1 MRGQKVAASNCKK
14 DFGRTQRSS
23 SYGQNTDKMRKYPNI
38 IVAGTPAVGKTT
50 TVTEILSA
58 AATGAPPIPLKHLDI
73 NDLVKSR
80 SCHEGYDEEL
90 QTYIVDDDKLMDE
103 VEKDISDGEGDGGWI
118 IDWHSTAGFAVRWV
132 DLVVVLRCEA
142 TDVLFDRLSK
152 RGYNDKK
159 VQENMDAEI
168 FGVIGEEAKDAWE
181 EGQVV
186 ELKSVKAEDVEENAE
201 RIIEWVKQWLKNHA
215 TGESEQTNGSG

>member
-1 MRGQKVAASNCKK
+1 
-14 DFGRTQRSS
+14 
-23 SYGQNTDKMRKYPNI
+23 MRKYPNI
-38 IVAGTPAVGKTT
+38 IIAGTPAVGKTT

-58 AATGAPPIPLKHLDI
+58 ATESDPSIPLKHLSI

-80 SCHEGYDEEL
+80 GCHEGYDEEL

-103 VEKDISDGEGDGGWI
+103 VEKEILDGEGEGGWV
-118 IDWHSTAGFAVRWV
+118 IDWHSVGGFAVRWV
-132 DLVVVLRCEA
+132 DLVVVLRCEE

-152 RGYNDKK
+152 RGYKDEK

-168 FGVIGEEAKDAWE
+168 FDVIGEEAREAWE

-186 ELKSVKAEDVEENAE
+186 ELKSIKVEDVEENAE
-201 RIIEWVKQWLKNHA
+201 RVVQWAKQWLKDRQEGTQNA
-215 TGESEQTNGSG
+215 ANGSG

>member
-1 MRGQKVAASNCKK
+1 MAASNCKK
-14 DFGRTQRSS
+14 DFGRTQRRVFFSCR
-23 SYGQNTDKMRKYPNI
+23 QNIENMRSFPNI

-58 AATGAPPIPLKHLDI
+58 AAASTPPLPLKHLDI
-73 NDLVKSR
+73 NDIVKSR

-103 VEKDISDGEGDGGWI
+103 VEKDISDGEGEGGWV

-132 DLVVVLRCEA
+132 DLVVVLRCEE
-142 TDVLFDRLSK
+142 TDILFDRLSK
-152 RGYNDKK
+152 RGYKDEK

-168 FGVIGEEAKDAWE
+168 FGVIGEEAKEAWE

-201 RIIEWVKQWLKNHA
+201 RVIGWVKQWLKNQEPSQ
-215 TGESEQTNGSG
+215 GEQVNGSG

>member
-1 MRGQKVAASNCKK
+1 
-14 DFGRTQRSS
+14 
-23 SYGQNTDKMRKYPNI
+23 MRKYPNI
-38 IVAGTPAVGKTT
+38 IITGTPGVGKTT
-50 TVTEILSA
+50 TVTELLSVA
-58 AATGAPPIPLKHLDI
+58 AASTPALPLKHLSI

-80 SCHEGYDEEL
+80 SCHEGYDEDL

-103 VEKDISDGEGDGGWI
+103 VEKEISDGAGDGGWV
-118 IDWHSTAGFAVRWV
+118 IDWHSTEGFAVRWV
-132 DLVVVLRCEA
+132 DLVVVLRCEE

-152 RGYNDKK
+152 RGYKEEK

-168 FGVIGEEAKDAWE
+168 FGVVGEEAKDAWD

-201 RIIEWVKQWLKNHA
+201 RVCAWVKQWLKDRDA
-215 TGESEQTNGSG
+215 EGEKEVNGSG

>member
-1 MRGQKVAASNCKK
+1 
-14 DFGRTQRSS
+14 
-23 SYGQNTDKMRKYPNI
+23 MRKYPNI

-50 TVTEILSA
+50 TVTEILSSA
-58 AATGAPPIPLKHLDI
+58 SESNPAIPLRHLSI

-80 SCHEGYDEEL
+80 ECHEGFDEEL

-103 VEKDISDGEGDGGWI
+103 VEKDIEDGNGDGGWV
-118 IDWHSTAGFAVRWV
+118 IDWHSVGGFAVRWV
-132 DLVVVLRCEA
+132 DLVVVLRCEE
-142 TDVLFDRLSK
+142 TEILIDRLSK
-152 RGYNDKK
+152 RGYKEEK

-168 FGVIGEEAKDAWE
+168 FNVIGEEAREAWD

-201 RIIEWVKQWLKNHA
+201 RVVSWIKQWLQDR
-215 TGESEQTNGSG
+215 SEQSEVGANGSG

>member
-1 MRGQKVAASNCKK
+1 MRA
-14 DFGRTQRSS
+14 
-23 SYGQNTDKMRKYPNI
+23 YPNI

-50 TVTEILSA
+50 TVTELLSISTA
-58 AATGAPPIPLKHLDI
+58 SNPSIPLRHLSI

-103 VEKDISDGEGDGGWI
+103 VEKEIEDGNGEGGWI
-118 IDWHSTAGFAVRWV
+118 IDWHSVDGFAVRWV
-132 DLVVVLRCEA
+132 DLVVVLRCEE

-152 RGYNDKK
+152 RGYKEEK

-168 FGVIGEEAKDAWE
+168 FGVIGEEAREAWK

-201 RIIEWVKQWLKNHA
+201 RIIAWVKQWLQDHQGNS
-215 TGESEQTNGSG
+215 GQVNGSG